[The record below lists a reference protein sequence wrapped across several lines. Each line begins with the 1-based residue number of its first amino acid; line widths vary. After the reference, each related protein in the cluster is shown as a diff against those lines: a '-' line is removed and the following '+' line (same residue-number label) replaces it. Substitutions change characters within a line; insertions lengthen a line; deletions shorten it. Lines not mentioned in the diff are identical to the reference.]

1 MADTTDLKS
10 VGVSRA
16 GSSPALGTKEKNMNA
31 EKKRLIYTWFTVYN
45 EKQTIPEDSP
55 LALTF
60 DKALVLL
67 RDVDKE
73 KILDDIRFMRSGS
86 KL

>member
-1 MADTTDLKS
+1 
-10 VGVSRA
+10 
-16 GSSPALGTKEKNMNA
+16 MNA

-45 EKQTIPEDSP
+45 ERQTIPPDSP
-55 LALTF
+55 LVMTF

-73 KILDDIRFMRSGS
+73 KIIEDIRFMRSGS